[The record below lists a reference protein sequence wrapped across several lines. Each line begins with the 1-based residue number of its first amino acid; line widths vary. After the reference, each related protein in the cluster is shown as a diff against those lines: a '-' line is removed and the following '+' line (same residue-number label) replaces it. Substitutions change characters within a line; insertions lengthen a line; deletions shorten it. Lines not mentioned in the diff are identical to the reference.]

1 MTKIPNK
8 LSTTGGDDEEEDE
21 EEDEGLNHFYFVFE
35 SIIRQFYEF
44 IE

>member
-21 EEDEGLNHFYFVFE
+21 GLNDFYFVFE
-35 SIIRQFYEF
+35 FIIR
-44 IE
+44 